1 MSKKIKKLKNNN
13 FKNISEVKLL
23 SYPVFCFRYLTKN
36 KNYNFNRFKNSKESN
51 EAKGIVLDKLMD
63 IQLKSWLDLHQQNKR
78 TGIETLSIENINFSP
93 YDYETS
99 KDQKVY
105 VFRLNSQNWRMI
117 GIKSEINTDVL
128 HIIGFDFDFTA
139 YNHGK

>member
-23 SYPVFCFRYLTKN
+23 SYPVFCFKYLTKN

-78 TGIETLSIENINFSP
+78 TGIETLSIENINMKLQRIRKFMFL
-93 YDYETS
+93 D
-99 KDQKVY
+99 
-105 VFRLNSQNWRMI
+105 
-117 GIKSEINTDVL
+117 
-128 HIIGFDFDFTA
+128 
-139 YNHGK
+139 

>member
-63 IQLKSWLDLHQQNKR
+63 IQLKSWN
-78 TGIETLSIENINFSP
+78 IFIENQT
-93 YDYETS
+93 E
-99 KDQKVY
+99 K
-105 VFRLNSQNWRMI
+105 RE
-117 GIKSEINTDVL
+117 G
-128 HIIGFDFDFTA
+128 
-139 YNHGK
+139 

>member
-23 SYPVFCFRYLTKN
+23 SYPVFGFRYLTKN

-63 IQLKSWLDLHQQNKR
+63 IQSAWLKR
-78 TGIETLSIENINFSP
+78 GYMCICFSYQP
-93 YDYETS
+93 
-99 KDQKVY
+99 
-105 VFRLNSQNWRMI
+105 M
-117 GIKSEINTDVL
+117 
-128 HIIGFDFDFTA
+128 
-139 YNHGK
+139 

>member
-1 MSKKIKKLKNNN
+1 MSKKIKKLAAGFTSAKQ
-13 FKNISEVKLL
+13 KD
-23 SYPVFCFRYLTKN
+23 RY
-36 KNYNFNRFKNSKESN
+36 
-51 EAKGIVLDKLMD
+51 
-63 IQLKSWLDLHQQNKR
+63 
-78 TGIETLSIENINFSP
+78 ETLSIENINFSP